1 MLQVFVDS
9 VRESVQEEMA
19 ETAAETESGAA
30 ESGET
35 ESKEIQSTAATDPDT
50 YFKDM
55 YGQSI
60 EDYCKESVKE
70 MMIIC
75 AIAQKEGIEIK
86 DDKFDEELELYA
98 QENNLGSGELLK
110 SQYQKNYLK
119 LSMIY
124 DRVLKK
130 LQEYGKPVEAQEE
143 TLETVSETEKK

>member
-1 MLQVFVDS
+1 
-9 VRESVQEEMA
+9 
-19 ETAAETESGAA
+19 
-30 ESGET
+30 
-35 ESKEIQSTAATDPDT
+35 
-50 YFKDM
+50 
-55 YGQSI
+55 
-60 EDYCKESVKE
+60 
-70 MMIIC
+70 MIIC

>member
-1 MLQVFVDS
+1 
-9 VRESVQEEMA
+9 MA
-19 ETAAETESGAA
+19 EAAAETESGAA
-30 ESGET
+30 QSGET
-35 ESKEIQSTAATDPDT
+35 ESKETQSTAATDPDT
-50 YFKDM
+50 YFKDK